1 MWRTK
6 ENISCRGKLAGMPYI
21 RDNLWQA
28 PASSVAPASSL
39 LAFGWRMLR
48 ASNPCRITCRC
59 EIRSCRWRCK
69 ERGGEAA
76 FVGATSKEGL
86 RAPVKA
92 LTLLCAAAP
101 P

>member
-1 MWRTK
+1 MKDYQLHATMQ
-6 ENISCRGKLAGMPYI
+6 ERGCE
-21 RDNLWQA
+21 
-28 PASSVAPASSL
+28 ASSVAATFRNMPAYSVAPAPSL
-39 LAFGWRMLR
+39 FTLRGRRLR
-48 ASNPCRITCRC
+48 ASKPCRITCRC

-92 LTLLCAAAP
+92 LTLLCAATP